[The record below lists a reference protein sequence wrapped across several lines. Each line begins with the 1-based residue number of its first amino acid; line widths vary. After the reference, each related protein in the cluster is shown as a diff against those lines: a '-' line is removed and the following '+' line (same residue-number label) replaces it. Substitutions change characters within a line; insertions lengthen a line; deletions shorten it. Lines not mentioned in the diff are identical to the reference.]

1 MAVGACA
8 AGRVNLIGEH
18 TDHSGGLVLPVSIP
32 QRTCVELAPRPDRV
46 VRLMSAT
53 VEAGRWHEHRLGTE
67 EATGLWTDHVR
78 GLTSVLAR
86 EGLLERGFE
95 ARISS
100 GIPMGAGLASS
111 AALHVALLRAL
122 RDAFRLRIDDVTLA
136 RLAQRAEA
144 ELTGANVGIMDQMAA
159 CFGRER
165 KALFLDCRSLAYE
178 RVPLPAGIEIVVV
191 HSGIVHDLRA
201 GAYNERRAQCTD
213 AARLLGV
220 AQLRDLGE
228 ADLPRIDALPDPLG
242 RRARHVVTENERV
255 RDAVATLRAEDL
267 VRLGAL
273 IDASHRSLRDDF
285 EVSTPEVDLLVELM
299 REQDG
304 IHGARIT
311 GGGFGGSVVAVAE
324 AGTGHHAAALAI
336 AEYEQRTG
344 LDARVL
350 LRCSTRMRWRRHS
363 TIGGDRR
370 E

>member
-1 MAVGACA
+1 MVAACA

-18 TDHSGGLVLPVSIP
+18 TDHSGGLVLPLAIP
-32 QRTCVELAPRPDRV
+32 RRTCVELTSRTDRL
-46 VRLMSAT
+46 VRVTSSS
-53 VEAGRWHEHRLGTE
+53 VEAGTWHEHELGTE

-95 ARISS
+95 ARVSS
-100 GIPMGAGLASS
+100 DIPMGAGLASS

-122 RDAFRLRIDDVTLA
+122 REAFRLGIDDVTLA

-144 ELTGANVGIMDQMAA
+144 TFAGANVGIMDQMAA
-159 CFGRER
+159 CLAREGE
-165 KALFLDCRSLAYE
+165 ALFLDCRSLAYE
-178 RVPLPAGIEIVVV
+178 RVPVPVGIEIVVV
-191 HSGIVHDLRA
+191 HSGIVHDLGA
-201 GAYNERRAQCTD
+201 GPYNERRAQCEE

-220 AQLRDLGE
+220 SQLRDVGTE
-228 ADLPRIDALPDPLG
+228 DLPQIAALPDPLG
-242 RRARHVVTENERV
+242 RRARHVVSENDRV
-255 RDAVATLRAEDL
+255 REAVAALRTDDL
-267 VRLGAL
+267 ARLGAL

-285 EVSTPEVDLLVELM
+285 EVSMPEIDLLIELM

-304 IHGARIT
+304 IHGSRIT

-324 AGTGHHAAALAI
+324 AGAGHHAAALAV

-350 LRCSTRMRWRRHS
+350 LPALEP
-363 TIGGDRR
+363 D
-370 E
+370 EVAPA